1 MITLT
6 FPINIFLFVFEF
18 TVEAE
23 HLVIWF
29 KCPPSSH
36 PGDSVW
42 LSAIYILIQIFKC
55 LFYSAAICSKGFA
68 VDKSNTYLKID
79 CSPKL

>member
-1 MITLT
+1 M
-6 FPINIFLFVFEF
+6 FVFEF
-18 TVEAE
+18 TIETE

-42 LSAIYILIQIFKC
+42 LSATYILIQIFKC
-55 LFYSAAICSKGFA
+55 LLYSATICTKGFEME
-68 VDKSNTYLKID
+68 KSNTSFKID
-79 CSPKL
+79 SSPDSQNISAK